1 MDEIKEYNFLDIIE
15 VLHSIEV
22 LEYHNKNYLTNNHK
36 FLNEEKRR
44 LLMLIADDYKKPR
57 KIK

>member
-1 MDEIKEYNFLDIIE
+1 MDEIIKEYNFLDIIE

-22 LEYHNKNYLTNNHK
+22 LDYHNKNYLTNNRK

-44 LLMLIADDYKKPR
+44 LLMLIADDYKNHEK
-57 KIK
+57 